1 MQPICDHVN
10 QKDLVHQGWMP
21 TSLTSTINYHFFQS
35 AKVLVK
41 KELAYVPVIGWMWYF
56 LEIVFC
62 KRKWE
67 EDRITVSQSLQ
78 KLRDYP
84 ENFWVRHQPLKNL
97 SGIVRD
103 WWTLFQFP

>member
-1 MQPICDHVN
+1 
-10 QKDLVHQGWMP
+10 MP

-78 KLRDYP
+78 KLRDSP
-84 ENFWVRHQPLKNL
+84 ESFLVRH
-97 SGIVRD
+97 
-103 WWTLFQFP
+103 

>member
-1 MQPICDHVN
+1 MIHCN
-10 QKDLVHQGWMP
+10 
-21 TSLTSTINYHFFQS
+21 HFFQS
-35 AKVLVK
+35 SKVLVK

-84 ENFWVRHQPLKNL
+84 ENFWVRHQSAEPSIFIMALKSECKVRL
-97 SGIVRD
+97 YRGRVRGTLVFSWIVSERS
-103 WWTLFQFP
+103 TLF